1 MVPFES
7 QAHFLRDAR
16 NAYRRIKSVSCP
28 VFNYKPIYF
37 NKHGFNHL
45 ISKQRLLRSKREQI
59 RRVNLLPCAV
69 ILIESAHSISGYK
82 KTVIDSS
89 VGHFWI
95 LKGNIEGKNI
105 RVIIRQLN
113 QGNKHFFSVMDE

>member
-1 MVPFES
+1 MSFES
-7 QAHFLRDAR
+7 RAHFIKDAR
-16 NAYRRIKSVSCP
+16 NTYKRIKSVSCP
-28 VFNYKPIYF
+28 AFNYELIYF

-45 ISKQRLLRSKREQI
+45 ISKQRLLRSKNEQA
-59 RRVNLLPCAV
+59 RRINLLPHAV
-69 ILIESAHSISGYK
+69 ILIESVHKICGYK
-82 KTVIDSS
+82 KTVVDSS
-89 VGHFWI
+89 IGHFWT